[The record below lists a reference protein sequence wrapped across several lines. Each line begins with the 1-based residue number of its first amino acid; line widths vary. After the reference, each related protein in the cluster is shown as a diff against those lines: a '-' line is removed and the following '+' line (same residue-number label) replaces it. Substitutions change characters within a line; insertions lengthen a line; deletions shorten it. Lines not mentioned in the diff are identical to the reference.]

1 MKEIK
6 GKFSFDGD
14 SKRYHRYKFEADKDV
29 VGVLYVP
36 EDSKIPERVILEN
49 VKTGNHTGNFK
60 ELQRAQT

>member
-14 SKRYHRYKFEADKDV
+14 SKRYHRYKFDAEGGV

-36 EDSKIPERVILEN
+36 KDSKIPGTVPDVLGGSY
-49 VKTGNHTGNFK
+49 TD
-60 ELQRAQT
+60 

>member
-1 MKEIK
+1 MTETASGTI
-6 GKFSFDGD
+6 
-14 SKRYHRYKFEADKDV
+14 RYKFKTDNGI
-29 VGVLYVP
+29 VGNLYVP